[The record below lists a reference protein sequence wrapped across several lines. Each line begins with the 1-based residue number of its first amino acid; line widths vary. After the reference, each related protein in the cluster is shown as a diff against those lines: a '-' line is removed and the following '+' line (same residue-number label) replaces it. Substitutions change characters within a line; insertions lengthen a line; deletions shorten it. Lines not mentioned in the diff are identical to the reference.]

1 MPLLLKYEG
10 ETLHCASQE
19 SRNTAESAVSK
30 HCRLNNLET
39 ERVNTVDLAFHMTQ
53 EQTQKLVMT
62 TQMREAL
69 SVLEMSSED
78 LRQYVTERAEQNVFL
93 GTERQGK
100 RARRSSV
107 SAASSTRS
115 ARNAPP
121 IENMVIA
128 NWSVIDE
135 IKQQLLFLD
144 CASDERAWAL
154 RLAEDL
160 DENGYL
166 GPFSPELLTRLH
178 LNETQWETAV
188 ACIQR
193 CDPVGI
199 GARSLTECLLLQLH
213 TVSTEIRP
221 IAGAIIRNH
230 LEDVANG
237 RMVQVARRLKVTVD
251 ELRLGLDA
259 IRQLNPRPGA
269 GYGTSSVNYIRP
281 DLSVIQTDAG
291 FTVVVTDTLFDVS
304 FQHER
309 YQEMMHDAEVDVR
322 HYLVEQWREARW
334 IRRCVVQR
342 QMTLQRIG
350 EAIVQLQPEFLENG
364 LEYLRPMRLR
374 DIADVL
380 EIHESTVSRAIRHKS
395 LATPT
400 GTIELRQ
407 LFSST
412 LHGDSGDVSG
422 AAIKHQIRDF
432 IRSESRDDPL
442 TDAAIAARLNETG
455 VKVSRRTVAKYRE
468 AMGIPGSM
476 TRRLQAPLGG

>member
-1 MPLLLKYEG
+1 
-10 ETLHCASQE
+10 
-19 SRNTAESAVSK
+19 
-30 HCRLNNLET
+30 
-39 ERVNTVDLAFHMTQ
+39 VDLAFHMTQ

-78 LRQYVTERAEQNVFL
+78 LHQYVTERAEQNVFL
-93 GTERQGK
+93 GTLRK
-100 RARRSSV
+100 RDRHRKNGRV
-107 SAASSTRS
+107 SAPSASGMYSP
-115 ARNAPP
+115 RNGPP
-121 IENMVIA
+121 IENMLVA
-128 NWSVIDE
+128 DWTLIDD

-144 CASDERAWAL
+144 CTAEERAWAL

-166 GPFSPELLTRLH
+166 GPFSPELMARLN
-178 LNETQWETAV
+178 LNETQWQAAV

-193 CDPVGI
+193 CDPVGV
-199 GARSLTECLLLQLH
+199 GARNLQECLLLQVNSDS
-213 TVSTEIRP
+213 VSVQSDIRAL
-221 IAGAIIRNH
+221 AGAIIHRH
-230 LEDVANG
+230 LEDVASG
-237 RMVQVARRLKVTVD
+237 RIAQVARRLKVTAD
-251 ELRLGLDA
+251 EVRMGLDA
-259 IRQLNPRPGA
+259 IRRLNPRPGS
-269 GYGTSSVNYIRP
+269 GYGPVSVNYTRP
-281 DLSVIQTDAG
+281 DVSVIETEFG
-291 FTVVVTDTLFDVS
+291 FAVVVTDTLLDMS
-304 FQHER
+304 FRHQS
-309 YQEMMHDAEVDVR
+309 YQEMMRDTDADMDVR
-322 HYLVEQWREARW
+322 RYLSEQWREARW

-350 EAIVQLQPEFLENG
+350 EAIVQLQPEFLLHG
-364 LEYLRPMRLR
+364 LEHLRPMRLR

-395 LATPT
+395 VATPV

-412 LHGDSGDVSG
+412 LHADSGDVSA

-442 TDAAIAARLNETG
+442 TDAAIADKLQESG

-476 TRRLQAPLGG
+476 TRRMQAPMGG